1 MHTPTPKVIKM
12 ENLANIFRIEFDNG
26 AVKYVKSDWV
36 KDLLD
41 AVTPGEAGKGK
52 RVSLLGMGANM
63 WIGTE
68 ITIAPDGNVTVNGK
82 KTFTSQELWA
92 AGKDHVSQL

>member
-1 MHTPTPKVIKM
+1 MTETTPKVTKM

-26 AVKYVKSDWV
+26 TVKFLKAEWV
-36 KDLLD
+36 QDMLAAL
-41 AVTPGEAGKGK
+41 TPGEAGEGK
-52 RVSLLGMGANM
+52 RVSLLGIGANM

-68 ITIAPDGNVTVNGK
+68 IAIAEDGTVTINGK
-82 KTFTSQELWA
+82 KSLTSKELWE

>member
-1 MHTPTPKVIKM
+1 MTETTPKVTKM

-26 AVKYVKSDWV
+26 AVKFLKAEWV
-36 KDLLD
+36 QDMLAAL
-41 AVTPGEAGKGK
+41 TPGEAGEGK
-52 RVSLLGMGANM
+52 RVSLLGIGANM

-68 ITIAPDGNVTVNGK
+68 IAIAEDGTVTINGK
-82 KTFTSQELWA
+82 KSLTSKELWE

>member
-1 MHTPTPKVIKM
+1 MTETTPKVTKM

-26 AVKYVKSDWV
+26 AVKFLKAEWV
-36 KDLLD
+36 QDMLTAL
-41 AVTPGEAGKGK
+41 TPGKAGEGK
-52 RVSLLGMGANM
+52 RVSLLGIGANM

-68 ITIAPDGNVTVNGK
+68 IAIAEDGTVTINGK
-82 KTFTSQELWA
+82 KSLTSKELWE